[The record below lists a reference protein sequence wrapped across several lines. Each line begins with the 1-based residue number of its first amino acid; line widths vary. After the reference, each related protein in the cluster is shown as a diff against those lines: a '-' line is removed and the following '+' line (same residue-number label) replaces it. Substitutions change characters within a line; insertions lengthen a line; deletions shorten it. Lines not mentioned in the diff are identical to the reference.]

1 MRLIIPAEV
10 QRHFTDNL
18 RSAGTR
24 EIGGLLMGEHVG
36 PDAFR
41 VLEVTV
47 DHGRGSFA
55 RFVRAIFHHGRGLL
69 SFFQRT
75 GGQYQRFNYIGEWH
89 SHPSFSLNPSQTDL
103 DSMRRIVDDPK
114 VGANFV
120 VLLIIRLSAE
130 GTLQAGALYFVPSRP
145 DALPVDL
152 VLDEPM

>member
-1 MRLIIPAEV
+1 MRLIIPTEV
-10 QRHFTDNL
+10 QRRLTDDL
-18 RSAGTR
+18 RTAGTR
-24 EIGGLLMGEHVG
+24 EIGGILMGEHVG
-36 PDAFR
+36 QDAFS

-55 RFVRAIFHHGRGLL
+55 RFVRAFHHHTRGLL

-89 SHPSFSLNPSQTDL
+89 SHPSFSLAPSQTDL
-103 DSMRRIVDDPK
+103 DSMRKIVDDPK
-114 VGANFV
+114 VGANFA
-120 VLLIIRLSAE
+120 VLLITRLSAE
-130 GTLQAGALYFVPSRP
+130 GTLEARALYFEPSRP